1 MAITSK
7 STCYK
12 YMIKNGYRITRGRK
26 AVLEILENE
35 HLTFKE
41 IQDKLASRGYHNVS
55 SIYNILEFFVFHKLV
70 TIIFMNDTKYYDL
83 AVDNP
88 MHTDESHIHMM
99 IENTSEIMEI
109 SNKVIFERVAEIIK
123 RDYNVDIKY
132 IKITIGASKNE

>member
-1 MAITSK
+1 MALSSK

-12 YMIKNGYRITRGRK
+12 YMQKNGFRITRGRK

-41 IQDKLASRGYHNVS
+41 IQDRLAARGYHNVS

-88 MHTDESHIHMM
+88 MHTNESHIHMM
-99 IENTSEIMEI
+99 MLDTGDIVEI
-109 SNKVIFERVAEIIK
+109 SNKVVFDRVSEIIK
-123 RDYNVDIKY
+123 RDYNIDIKY
-132 IKITIGASKNE
+132 IKITIGAQKNE